1 VVKIQEGAVPGK
13 STHVQMD
20 LTPKKG
26 QYDSLI
32 TRICKIAEV
41 AQERVKAV
49 KASPPCETFTLAD
62 ASNISRRNHHRDH
75 SDRNKPPRSEAS
87 CVTRKD
93 WMRRRKA
100 IKHDNMVKQLVRS
113 FLRDRK
119 NGAMYDLFME
129 NPLGS
134 LRQRPYMRG
143 EAVEEELKR
152 ITVNYCAFGAE
163 YAKATDFWTTLAWEP
178 KGSTGNGKC
187 CGGKCGQG
195 VRKSNGRFLHTKVIA
210 GASDRSVKGPH
221 RLKQLWKSPE
231 KLTPEVVELLG
242 PPKDGRDVII
252 DLYSGGRSW
261 EKAVIAKGYHYIS
274 VDITAMETA

>member
-1 VVKIQEGAVPGK
+1 
-13 STHVQMD
+13 
-20 LTPKKG
+20 
-26 QYDSLI
+26 
-32 TRICKIAEV
+32 
-41 AQERVKAV
+41 
-49 KASPPCETFTLAD
+49 
-62 ASNISRRNHHRDH
+62 
-75 SDRNKPPRSEAS
+75 
-87 CVTRKD
+87 
-93 WMRRRKA
+93 MRRRKA
-100 IKHDNMVKQLVRS
+100 TKHDNMVKQLVRS

-221 RLKQLWKSPE
+221 RLKQLWKIPE
-231 KLTPEVVELLG
+231 KLTQEVVELLG

-261 EKAVIAKGYHYIS
+261 EKAVITKGYHYIS
-274 VDITAMETA
+274 VDTTAMETA